1 MEFRPEN
8 LIRGVFKTASF
19 AVAAIVVGLL
29 GLVTLFIIQITRD
42 LPDVKTLKEFHHSH
56 ATEIYSDDGKKI
68 GEFTTER
75 RYPVQFDQIPKHVI
89 QAFLASE
96 DSNFYQHKGIDVGG
110 IFRAIFSNLLKGRF
124 AQGASTITQQ
134 VARGLLLST
143 RKKEITRK
151 VREMILARRMEK
163 ELTKNEILAL
173 YLSDIYLGHGA
184 YGIGAG
190 ARNYF
195 QKSVSELTV
204 AEGALLAGLP
214 QRPNDWDPFHNP
226 HIAKRRQH
234 YVLNRMVE
242 ERFITPDE
250 SKQAFQTPLK
260 LFVLEDLNNS
270 VAPYYTE
277 YVRQYLMNRYGS
289 ERILSDGFKVY
300 TSLKFD
306 LQKVAEQSVDRGLRA
321 VDKRLG
327 WRGVATKLQGTEAVE
342 KFLTEYHEDILEK
355 VTPSRI
361 LPVVIDEKNR
371 RLEFD
376 LSDLQKPGGPHFGPT
391 PVKEGGYYKAVIT
404 AANDAQKMALAKIGR
419 SDIEI
424 PWATMEW
431 VKGKETTMNLV
442 SQVVKP
448 GDVVLVKI
456 DKIDRFNFRIEA
468 SLEQEPE
475 IQGALLS
482 YDVETGHVR
491 ALVGGTDFAKSKFNI
506 ALQAKRQV
514 GSTFKPLLY
523 SAAMDKGFSP
533 SSIVT
538 DSPIVF
544 KFEGQLDADNAGE
557 PWRPRN
563 YAGKFEGDIPL
574 RLALIRS
581 MNIPSVKLLNE
592 LTIDYVIEYARTL
605 GITSPLQRDLSIALG
620 SWSSSL
626 EELSRAYAIFPRLGK
641 PIALNY
647 VKRVEDI
654 DGKVLE
660 EHNTGDA
667 SIVPRNQV
675 NPDPELNAK
684 GLVISPQTAYVMTD
698 MLRGVVREGTGTGA
712 AVVGG
717 PIAGKTGTSND
728 HRDAWFIGYSPA
740 IMTGVWLGYEKDKP
754 LDPSETGGKAAAPIF
769 AEFMTA
775 AVAKYPK
782 AEFPVPDDVVFAYV
796 DKETGR
802 LATASTVKR
811 VRVAF
816 KSGTVPDSTGGNLLR
831 VGDPGIRHTTAS
843 GNPDSRPQATTPPAA
858 EETDD
863 FLREGYQE

>member
-19 AVAAIVVGLL
+19 AIGAAVLVVL
-29 GLVTLFIIQITRD
+29 GAVVFFVMQITRD

-75 RYPVQFDQIPKHVI
+75 RYPVQFDEIPKHVI
-89 QAFLASE
+89 QAFLAAE
-96 DSNFYQHKGIDVGG
+96 DANFYQHKGIDVGG
-110 IFRAIFSNLLKGRF
+110 ILRAAFSNVLKGKF

-143 RKKEITRK
+143 RKKELTRK

-195 QKSVSELTV
+195 RKDVKDLTV

-242 ERFITPDE
+242 ERYITSE
-250 SKQAFQTPLK
+250 EAKQGFQTPLK
-260 LFVLEDLNNS
+260 LFVLEDLNNT

-289 ERILSDGFKVY
+289 DRILSEGFKVY
-300 TSLKFD
+300 TSLKVD
-306 LQKVAEQSVDRGLRA
+306 LQKAAEKSVDHGLRS

-327 WRGVATKLQGTEAVE
+327 WRGVALKLPSQDKVDA
-342 KFLTEYHEDILEK
+342 FLTDTHEDILEK
-355 VTPSRI
+355 VTPARI
-361 LPVVIDEKNR
+361 LPVAVDEKNR
-371 RLEFD
+371 KMEFD
-376 LSDLQKPGGPHFGPT
+376 LSDLQRPGGPYFGPT
-391 PVKEGGYYKAVIT
+391 PVKEGEYYRAVIT
-404 AANDAQKMALAKIGR
+404 AANDAQKMAVAKIGKT
-419 SDIEI
+419 DIEI
-424 PWATMEW
+424 PYSTMEW
-431 VKGKETTMNLV
+431 VKGKEGGRTTV
-442 SQVVKP
+442 SQIVKP
-448 GDVVLVKI
+448 GDVVQVRV
-456 DKIDRFNFRIEA
+456 DKIDRFAFRVEA

-482 YDVETGHVR
+482 YDVDTGYVR
-491 ALVGGTDFAKSKFNI
+491 ALVGGTDFLKSKFNI

-557 PWRPRN
+557 PWRPHN
-563 YAGKFEGDIPL
+563 YSGRFEGDIPL

-605 GITSPLQRDLSIALG
+605 GITSPLARDLSIALG

-641 PIALNY
+641 PISLNY
-647 VKRVEDI
+647 IKRVDDI
-654 DGKVLE
+654 QGKMLE
-660 EHNTGDA
+660 EHTTGDA
-667 SIVPRNQV
+667 GVVPRNQV

-712 AVVGG
+712 ASVPAQV
-717 PIAGKTGTSND
+717 AGKTGTSND
-728 HRDAWFIGYSPA
+728 HRDAWFIGYTPQL
-740 IMTGVWLGYEKDKP
+740 MTGVWLGYEKDKP

-769 AEFMTA
+769 ADYMTYA
-775 AVAKYPK
+775 ISKYPK
-782 AEFPVPDDVVFAYV
+782 GEFTIPDDVVFAYI

-816 KSGTVPDSTGGNLLR
+816 KSGTVPNVKGDNLLR
-831 VGDPGIRHTTAS
+831 VGDPGIRQTTNAT
-843 GNPDSRPQATTPPAA
+843 GNPNLRPEMTPPPT
-858 EETDD
+858 EESDD
-863 FLREGYQE
+863 FIREGYQE

>member
-1 MEFRPEN
+1 MDFRPEN
-8 LIRGVFKTASF
+8 LVRGAFKTASF
-19 AVAAIVVGLL
+19 AVGGGVLFLVLIVA
-29 GLVTLFIIQITRD
+29 FFAFQITRD

-56 ATEIYSDDGKKI
+56 ATEIFSDDGKKI
-68 GEFTTER
+68 GEFTNER
-75 RYPVQFDQIPKHVI
+75 RYPVQFNEIPKHVV
-89 QAFLASE
+89 QAFLAAE
-96 DSNFYQHKGIDVGG
+96 DSNFYHHGGIDYGG
-110 IFRAIFSNLLKGRF
+110 IFRAIFSNVLKGRF

-151 VREMILARRMEK
+151 IREMILARRMEK
-163 ELTKNEILAL
+163 ELSKDEILSL

-195 QKSVSELTV
+195 RKPVADLTV
-204 AEGALLAGLP
+204 AEGAILAGLP

-242 ERFITPDE
+242 ERFITADE
-250 SKQAFQTPLK
+250 AKQAYQTPLR
-260 LFVLEDLNNS
+260 LYVLEDLNNT

-300 TSLKFD
+300 TTLKYDF
-306 LQKVAEQSVDRGLRA
+306 QKTAEKTVDKGLRA

-327 WRGVATKLQGTEAVE
+327 WRGVTV
-342 KFLTEYHEDILEK
+342 KFLSPEKLEEFLAGYHEDILEQ
-355 VTPSRI
+355 VTAARI
-361 LPVVIDEKNR
+361 LGLVDEKNKKM
-371 RLEFD
+371 EFD
-376 LSDLQKPGGPHFGPT
+376 LSELQKPGSPYFGPT
-391 PVKEGGYYKAVIT
+391 PVKEGEYYKAVIT
-404 AANDAQKMALAKIGR
+404 AASDGQKMAQGKIGR
-419 SDIEI
+419 TDIEI
-424 PWATMEW
+424 PWASMEW
-431 VKGKETTMNLV
+431 VKAKEPTMMTV

-448 GDVVLVKI
+448 GDVVQVHVDKI
-456 DKIDRFNFRIEA
+456 DKFALRVEA
-468 SLEQEPE
+468 SLDQEPE

-482 YDVETGHVR
+482 YDVDTGYVR
-491 ALVGGTDFAKSKFNI
+491 AMIGGTDFNKSKFNI

-544 KFEGQLDADNAGE
+544 KFDGQLDADNAGE
-557 PWRPRN
+557 PWRPHN
-563 YAGKFEGDIPL
+563 YSGRFEGDIPL

-581 MNIPSVKLLNE
+581 MNIPTVKLLNE

-626 EELSRAYAIFPRLGK
+626 EELSRSYAIFPRLGK

-647 VKRVEDI
+647 IKRVEDI
-654 DGKVLE
+654 QGKMVE
-660 EHNTGDA
+660 EHTSGDA
-667 SIVPRNQV
+667 GVIPHNQV
-675 NPDPELNAK
+675 NPDPDLNAR

-698 MLRGVVREGTGTGA
+698 MLRGVVREGTGTAA
-712 AVVGG
+712 AVVPGQV
-717 PIAGKTGTSND
+717 AGKTGTSND
-728 HRDAWFIGYSPA
+728 HRDAWFVGYTPNL
-740 IMTGVWLGYEKDKP
+740 MTGVWLGYEKDKP
-754 LDPSETGGKAAAPIF
+754 LDPAETGGKAAAPIF
-769 AEFMTA
+769 AEFMQY
-775 AVAKYPK
+775 AVTKYPK
-782 AEFPVPDDVVFAYV
+782 SEFQIPDDVVFAYI
-796 DKETGR
+796 DRDTGR
-802 LATASTVKR
+802 LASGSTVKR

-816 KSGTVPDSTGGNLLR
+816 RVGTVPNSKGDNLLR
-831 VGDPGIRHTTAS
+831 VGDPGTRANAAS
-843 GNPDSRPQATTPPAA
+843 PGHAETRPQNSPPPG

-863 FLREGYQE
+863 FIREGYQE

>member
-8 LIRGVFKTASF
+8 LLRGVFKTASF
-19 AVAAIVVGLL
+19 AIGAAVLVVL
-29 GLVTLFIIQITRD
+29 GAVVFFVMQITRD

-56 ATEIYSDDGKKI
+56 ATEIYADDGKKI

-75 RYPVQFDQIPKHVI
+75 RYPVQFDEIPKHVI
-89 QAFLASE
+89 QAFLAAE
-96 DSNFYQHKGIDVGG
+96 DANFYQHKGIDVGG
-110 IFRAIFSNLLKGRF
+110 IVRAIFSNVLKGRF

-151 VREMILARRMEK
+151 VREMILARRMET

-195 QKSVSELTV
+195 RKSVKDLTV

-242 ERFITPDE
+242 ERYITSDE
-250 SKQAFQTPLK
+250 AKQGFQTPLK

-289 ERILSDGFKVY
+289 DRILSEGFKVY

-306 LQKVAEQSVDRGLRA
+306 LQKAAEKAVDRGLRN

-327 WRGVATKLQGTEAVE
+327 WRGVSVKLLTPDKVDA
-342 KFLTEYHEDILEK
+342 FLADVHDDILEK
-355 VTPSRI
+355 VTPARI
-361 LPVVIDEKNR
+361 LPVVVDEKNR
-371 RLEFD
+371 KMEFD
-376 LSDLQKPGGPHFGPT
+376 LSDLQRPGGPYFGPT
-391 PVKEGGYYKAVIT
+391 PVKEGEYYRAVVT
-404 AANDAQKMALAKIGR
+404 AANDGQKLAIAKIGKT
-419 SDIEI
+419 DVEI
-424 PWATMEW
+424 PYSTMEW
-431 VKGKETTMNLV
+431 VKGKETAPMTV
-442 SQVVKP
+442 SQIVKP
-448 GDVVLVKI
+448 GDVIQVRV
-456 DKIDRFNFRIEA
+456 DKVDRFAFRVEA

-482 YDVETGHVR
+482 YDVDTGYVR
-491 ALVGGTDFAKSKFNI
+491 ALVGGTDFLKSKFNI

-557 PWRPRN
+557 PWRPHN
-563 YAGKFEGDIPL
+563 YSGRFEGDIPL

-647 VKRVEDI
+647 IKRVDDI
-654 DGKVLE
+654 QGKMLE
-660 EHNTGDA
+660 EHTTGDA
-667 SIVPRNQV
+667 GVIPRNQV

-712 AVVGG
+712 ASVPAQV
-717 PIAGKTGTSND
+717 AGKTGTSND
-728 HRDAWFIGYSPA
+728 HRDAWFIGYTPQL
-740 IMTGVWLGYEKDKP
+740 MTGVWLGYEKDKP

-769 AEFMTA
+769 ADYMTY
-775 AVAKYPK
+775 AVSKYPK
-782 AEFPVPDDVVFAYV
+782 AEFAVPDDVVFAYI

-802 LATASTVKR
+802 LASASTVKR

-816 KSGTVPDSTGGNLLR
+816 KAGTVPNAKGDNLLR
-831 VGDPGIRHTTAS
+831 VGDPGIRQTSNAGHP
-843 GNPDSRPQATTPPAA
+843 NLRPEVTPPPA